1 MKAIFTIIGNWE
13 IIWVLCIQ
21 ICSQLMRHS
30 KRKRLASTD
39 VNRALKLFDAQPIY
53 GHEATTTPMMNAGY
67 VGVPEAEVYVEEDED
82 YVDLTEA
89 ALGHSD
95 FTFNDGGGLLVQGR
109 KRML

>member
-1 MKAIFTIIGNWE
+1 
-13 IIWVLCIQ
+13 
-21 ICSQLMRHS
+21 
-30 KRKRLASTD
+30 
-39 VNRALKLFDAQPIY
+39 
-53 GHEATTTPMMNAGY
+53 MMNAGY